1 MLEIPTF
8 SLVYTSVRPL
18 EIPRV
23 VKLWNEKAVEP
34 SKLEWVICTDE
45 GDQLCLEAATS
56 VAVSFNNVRV
66 VTNTGLKNC
75 TAGWN
80 KAAAVSTGKIIIAV
94 ADDFVPPQKWNSLL
108 LSLEPKTWPD
118 EDRVIHVKIGRAS
131 CRERV

>member
-56 VAVSFNNVRV
+56 VAVSFNNDSKAQTQIVIV
-66 VTNTGLKNC
+66 NSQHPC
-75 TAGWN
+75 T
-80 KAAAVSTGKIIIAV
+80 
-94 ADDFVPPQKWNSLL
+94 L
-108 LSLEPKTWPD
+108 
-118 EDRVIHVKIGRAS
+118 
-131 CRERV
+131 